1 MVWIILMLIFIVAAI
16 ILYIMDIHISL
27 PIISASLSVVMLIC
41 FFAVPIKGYM
51 EVEST
56 HWYWSVDIFTY
67 QQVNKSDRTG
77 HKSSRS
83 SAERA
88 AREDI
93 PADAYNIS
101 IDTHSGSETVV
112 DREWKDE
119 QGHTHK
125 ETHTEHYYY
134 ATYTYT
140 VNQWV
145 KTNEVSS
152 CGRDKN
158 PYEPER
164 PFDTTVPDVL
174 GNQKCGAGHNEE
186 YKVTGYVN
194 EKIVTYNISKSDWEQ
209 IRDTDEF
216 GYTKFRFGDEIWD
229 LKLAR

>member
-1 MVWIILMLIFIVAAI
+1 MVWIILMIIFIVAAV

-27 PIISASLSVVMLIC
+27 PIISASLSIIMLIC
-41 FFAVPIKGYM
+41 FFAVPVKGYM

-56 HWYWSVDIFTY
+56 HWYWTVDIFTY
-67 QQVNKSDRTG
+67 KPVNKSGRTG
-77 HKSSRS
+77 HKSFRS

-88 AREDI
+88 AERDI
-93 PADAYNIS
+93 PEGAYNIS
-101 IDTHSGSETVV
+101 IDTHSGSKTVV

-125 ETHTEHYYY
+125 DTHTEHYYY
-134 ATYTYT
+134 ATYSYT
-140 VNQWV
+140 IDQWV
-145 KTNEVSS
+145 KTREVSS

-164 PFDTTVPDVL
+164 PFDTTAPDVL
-174 GNQKCGAGHNEE
+174 GNQKCGAGHHEE

-194 EKIVTYNISKSDWEQ
+194 GEIVTYSVSKGDWEQ
-209 IRDTDEF
+209 INDTDEF

>member
-1 MVWIILMLIFIVAAI
+1 MLWIILMCICIIAAI
-16 ILYIMDIHISL
+16 YFFICKDEIITYFAAGGALLFLIL
-27 PIISASLSVVMLIC
+27 
-41 FFAVPIKGYM
+41 FFAIPVKGYM
-51 EVEST
+51 DVEST
-56 HWYWSVDIFTY
+56 HWYWSVDILTY

-77 HKSSRS
+77 NRSSRS

-101 IDTHSGSETVV
+101 IDTHPDSEIVV

-119 QGHTHK
+119 QGRTHK
-125 ETHTEHYYY
+125 DTHTEYYYY

-145 KTNEVSS
+145 KTSEVSS
-152 CGRDKN
+152 CGKDKN

-164 PFDTTVPDVL
+164 PFDTTAPDVL
-174 GNQKCGAGHNEE
+174 GNQKCGAGHHEE
-186 YKVTGYVN
+186 YKVTGYVDK
-194 EKIVTYNISKSDWEQ
+194 KIVTYTVSKSDWEQ
-209 IRDTDEF
+209 IKDTDEF
-216 GYTKFRFGDEIWD
+216 GYTKFRFGNEIWN

>member
-1 MVWIILMLIFIVAAI
+1 MLWIILMCICIIAAIYFFICNDEVITCFAAGGALIFL
-16 ILYIMDIHISL
+16 IL
-27 PIISASLSVVMLIC
+27 
-41 FFAVPIKGYM
+41 FFAIPVKGYM
-51 EVEST
+51 DVEST

-77 HKSSRS
+77 HRSSRS
-83 SAERA
+83 SAEMA

-101 IDTHSGSETVV
+101 IDTHSGSDTVV

-119 QGHTHK
+119 QGRTHK
-125 ETHTEHYYY
+125 DTHTEYYYY

-145 KTNEVSS
+145 KTSEVSS

-164 PFDTTVPDVL
+164 PFDTTAPDVL
-174 GNQKCGAGHNEE
+174 GNQKCGAGHHEE

-194 EKIVTYNISKSDWEQ
+194 EEIVTYSISKSDWEQ
-209 IRDTDEF
+209 IKDTDEF
-216 GYTKFRFGDEIWD
+216 GYTKFRFGNEVWN